1 MFANDGKWKK
11 VSKKK
16 KFREEFA
23 TEEEAF
29 NDFFR
34 IGISFNYNAQNKLSF
49 KLYEQFYASDIIV
62 ASPLALRI
70 LCGHKV
76 DNKAN
81 EMTDKI
87 DQDFLSSIEFVV
99 LD

>member
-1 MFANDGKWKK
+1 M
-11 VSKKK
+11 
-16 KFREEFA
+16 
-23 TEEEAF
+23 
-29 NDFFR
+29 
-34 IGISFNYNAQNKLSF
+34 
-49 KLYEQFYASDIIV
+49 

-81 EMTDKI
+81 DLTDKI
-87 DQDFLSSIEFVV
+87 DQDFLASIEFVV